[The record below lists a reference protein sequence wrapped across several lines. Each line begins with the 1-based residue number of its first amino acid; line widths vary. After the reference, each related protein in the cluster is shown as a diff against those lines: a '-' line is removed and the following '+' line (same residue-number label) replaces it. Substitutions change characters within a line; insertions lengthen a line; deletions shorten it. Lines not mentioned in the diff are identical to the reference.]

1 MTTFWRV
8 CFPECCF
15 RCGKQQWC
23 IISHDYRGPLESDIG
38 YTIEVK
44 YFAFRVVWHSCVFHN
59 FSMWLKGVGYKE
71 NRMQLGPPPAYSTR
85 IYDGMSGI
93 RVQVAQVCWSRLAL
107 AWYCVKYP
115 HFLYSFS
122 VFLQDGHILVI
133 DPVTA
138 ILNLMTAFGLL
149 AVASLVRNLSSAQA
163 LSLLLPFRSCLFSW
177 RAFVPCCKLPY
188 GSVESSESSW
198 ILLNHISKSPSLA
211 SMPTVSPCSRNTS
224 F

>member
-8 CFPECCF
+8 CFPECFF

-44 YFAFRVVWHSCVFHN
+44 YFAFRIVWHSCVFSQFFH
-59 FSMWLKGVGYKE
+59 
-71 NRMQLGPPPAYSTR
+71 
-85 IYDGMSGI
+85 
-93 RVQVAQVCWSRLAL
+93 VAQRRWLQGKSHATRTSSCIQHSHLWWNVRNSCSSSTGLLISTCPCLMLCQISA
-107 AWYCVKYP
+107 
-115 HFLYSFS
+115 FLYSFS

-149 AVASLVRNLSSAQA
+149 AVASLVRNLTSAQA

-211 SMPTVSPCSRNTS
+211 SMPTVSPCSRNT
-224 F
+224 FF

>member
-1 MTTFWRV
+1 VASVFSSPWPSPTPICVYDYILTRFFSWI
-8 CFPECCF
+8 CFF

-44 YFAFRVVWHSCVFHN
+44 YFAFRIVEHSCVFSQFFH
-59 FSMWLKGVGYKE
+59 
-71 NRMQLGPPPAYSTR
+71 
-85 IYDGMSGI
+85 
-93 RVQVAQVCWSRLAL
+93 VAQRRWLQGKSHATRTSSCIQHSHLWWNVRNSCSSSTGLLISTCPCLILCQISA
-107 AWYCVKYP
+107 
-115 HFLYSFS
+115 FLYSFS

-149 AVASLVRNLSSAQA
+149 AVASLVRNLPSAQT
-163 LSLLLPFRSCLFSW
+163 LSLLPPFRSCLFLW

-188 GSVESSESSW
+188 GSVESSESSF
-198 ILLNHISKSPSLA
+198 ILLNHI
-211 SMPTVSPCSRNTS
+211 
-224 F
+224 